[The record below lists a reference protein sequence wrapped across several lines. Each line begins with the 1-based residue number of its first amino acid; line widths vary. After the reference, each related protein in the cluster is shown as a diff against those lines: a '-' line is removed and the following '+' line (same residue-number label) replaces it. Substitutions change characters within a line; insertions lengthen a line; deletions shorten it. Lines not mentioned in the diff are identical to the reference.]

1 MAKNKRNTDP
11 KAGENPPANPPA
23 STPPSTPAESSAAA
37 STPPAESTPPV
48 EAKKEEPKPKPAKK
62 DPAELLGSQLQSM
75 MQDAASKFVKDN
87 ATDVAKLGEDVVRAI
102 FAQQFM
108 ATMPAIMKLP
118 ENASVEMR
126 IALEENNAIRTE
138 IFQVIAKAEREDAAR
153 VARVRG
159 NASSIVGKIAGG
171 TITALAGFLGKAI
184 IGL

>member
-1 MAKNKRNTDP
+1 VAKTKT
-11 KAGENPPANPPA
+11 KGANPPANPPA
-23 STPPSTPAESSAAA
+23 STPPTTPAESSAPA
-37 STPPAESTPPV
+37 STPPNTQSAEELKKDPPA
-48 EAKKEEPKPKPAKK
+48 ETKPAKKK
-62 DPAELLGSQLQSM
+62 DPAEVLGSQLQSM